1 MRHTLLLALF
11 ALGVGVFVWGSS
23 ERGWEFVELTSILFG
38 VALAAALLGPLSP
51 NRTAREF
58 CKGAAEMTTTGLLI
72 GFAKTIQ
79 VVLED
84 GHITDTVVNAIAEPL
99 QHLGPDLSA
108 VGMLGVQS
116 ATNLFIPSGSAQ
128 AYVTMP
134 LMTPL
139 ADLTGVSRQV
149 AVLAFQCGDG
159 LTNMVIPTNA
169 VLMGVLALGCVPYQR
184 WLRFILPLIAKL
196 VVLFAVTLILANRF
210 GF

>member
-1 MRHTLLLALF
+1 M
-11 ALGVGVFVWGSS
+11 
-23 ERGWEFVELTSILFG
+23 TS
-38 VALAAALLGPLSP
+38 
-51 NRTAREF
+51 TA
-58 CKGAAEMTTTGLLI
+58 LLI

-84 GHITDTVVNAIAEPL
+84 GHCIDAVVHAIATPL
-99 QHLGPDLSA
+99 EGLGPDVSA
-108 VGMLGVQS
+108 VGMLAVQS

-139 ADLTGVSRQV
+139 ADLTGVSRQA

-169 VLMGVLALGCVPYQR
+169 VLMGVLALGRVPYQR
-184 WLRFILPLIAKL
+184 WLRFIGPL
-196 VVLFAVTLILANRF
+196 VVQLFLLFALALIVARHLGIDA
-210 GF
+210 